1 MTEHPVTSVPFHG
14 DTLFAVQADNVIF
27 VAIKAI
33 AVRLGLAWHGQF
45 ERIKRDPV
53 LVEGI
58 RVMRIPSASGD
69 QETTLLRFDL
79 LNGWLFGIDTRRVK
93 PELRD
98 RIITYQRECYRVLFD
113 HFYGRAVAGGAVD
126 PAPASDGPA
135 DAPRCDGFAPPA
147 DLPERTQRLW
157 LDKIALAYRIYG
169 RHAARSLW
177 RHAAGR
183 GLIEPAEEMAAAAE
197 CDDAINRGDPAADL
211 EHFLSDRTE
220 RGHGLR
226 VSSLALW
233 AAYQGWCA
241 DLGITALSRNAF
253 GRAMTAAGFRTI
265 KVSVMHYTG
274 LRLKPTPTLAPT
286 RQVPP

>member
-1 MTEHPVTSVPFHG
+1 MTEYSITSVPFHG
-14 DTLFAVQADNVIF
+14 DTLFAAQTDNVIF

-33 AVRLGLAWHGQF
+33 AERLGLAWRMQLA
-45 ERIKRDPV
+45 RIKRDPV
-53 LVEGI
+53 LAEGVI
-58 RVMRIPSASGD
+58 MMMIPSAGGT
-69 QETTLLRFDL
+69 QQTTLLRFDL

-113 HFYGRAVAGGAVD
+113 HFYGRAVAGSAVD
-126 PAPASDGPA
+126 PAPASDGP
-135 DAPRCDGFAPPA
+135 G
-147 DLPERTQRLW
+147 DLPERTQRLL

-265 KVSVMHYTG
+265 KASVMHYTG
-274 LRLKPTPTLAPT
+274 LRILTDDADVPAAPGTKTTL
-286 RQVPP
+286 Q